1 VAQRGAV
8 RGVHVHPGLP
18 EPFVHVAAGARH
30 QFEGVL
36 VRGVGEAFQG
46 VDFQV
51 AVLGQGFQVLAGGVV
66 AGFPADLG
74 LLAGVGPGGHGGER
88 VLLEAE
94 EQAGGGAVDFVVE
107 GEGDAAPGEDEQQGP
122 GPKAAGAVEVEG
134 AFVAAGAPAE
144 APGFGPAC
152 PEAAGAVPGVA
163 AARRWEGEPG
173 ADEAV
178 QGPEQGDDAED
189 PGADGA
195 QGQGVVQAVD
205 KGHQVGEAL
214 AEVAPQAAAED
225 LAGVGVHEHFVD
237 GQRRRT
243 RFGAEEEAHR
253 AVGVRGREHHPVD
266 VGVRVG
272 GVHLVAQGEGREQ
285 FAVRGRGLD
294 LQPLRVDQGVELVIP
309 HQQRAGEAGDDQEA
323 CHHQPDV
330 AVQDDEPL
338 AHCHCSRP
346 IRTGTSRAPGRC
358 GLLRGSHRRTSRG
371 RRSPRR
377 CAALRC
383 RCSRSRRS
391 GSHKPD
397 LSLLLNFVEI

>member
-1 VAQRGAV
+1 MSPPLSPPNHHPRHTQHDHHQPQHRRNNPISDSTHRRNMQAGQPSCHRIPRRFPGGQVVAQQGAV

-18 EPFVHVAAGARH
+18 EPFVYVAAGARH
-30 QFEGVL
+30 QFEGVF

-46 VDFQV
+46 LDGQV
-51 AVLGQGFQVLAGGVV
+51 AVFGQGFQVLAGGVV
-66 AGFPADLG
+66 AGFPADG
-74 LLAGVGPGGHGGER
+74 GVLAEVGPGGYGVER
-88 VLLEAE
+88 VFLEAE
-94 EQAGGGAVDFVVE
+94 EQAGGGAVDLVVE

-122 GPKAAGAVEVEG
+122 GPEAAGAVQVEG

-144 APGFGPAC
+144 SPGFGPAC

-163 AARRWEGEPG
+163 AARRGEGEPG

-178 QGPEQGDDAED
+178 QGPEQGDDSEE
-189 PGADGA
+189 PGANGA

-205 KGHQVGEAL
+205 EGHQVGEAL
-214 AEVAPQAAAED
+214 AEVAPQAPAED

-237 GQRRRT
+237 GEGRVVGLRA

-253 AVGVRGREHHPVD
+253 AVGVRGREHHPVH

-272 GVHLVAQGEGREQ
+272 GVHLVAQGEGRER
-285 FAVRGRGLD
+285 FAVRRRGLD

-309 HQQRAGEAGDDQEA
+309 DQQRAGEAGDDQEA

-338 AHCHCSRP
+338 SHCH
-346 IRTGTSRAPGRC
+346 
-358 GLLRGSHRRTSRG
+358 
-371 RRSPRR
+371 
-377 CAALRC
+377 
-383 RCSRSRRS
+383 
-391 GSHKPD
+391 
-397 LSLLLNFVEI
+397 